1 MRRRPSCRKLSQK
14 KTGQDLF
21 KVSDNL
27 LTNLEEMSHS
37 TKQLPIQGKDFNLL
51 STYYNKKSGG
61 GNFIEKIS
69 RLNKK
74 FYNASD
80 KYIKSKKVLEKLNDD
95 LFLNLF
101 QQIDCYVEEIE
112 RLNKKISTNNNQ
124 ELKNKIDEL
133 NKDISEK
140 KGKIRNYEV
149 KLREKTT
156 NEEKLMKEIES
167 YKRRIIFYKDKIKI
181 GLLASNRNNTIQI
194 PMETYHRVD
203 NRKRTSKVQDNYET
217 PTIKK
222 TKSFHMKNRFHKDMG
237 LKIDTEPNNIKE
249 NNKNNTNNDIEEK
262 FTKINI
268 NNLKLRES
276 LYYKTDIDNHYL
288 TNRVYDVYGKDIDEK
303 EKSYQN
309 NDTDDYFSKSYVTK
323 TNQNNTAIKLTE
335 EKSQNNSTII
345 GMLSKELY
353 GIPENIRNKNDNND
367 YNKNI
372 EFSESESNE
381 DEKEKK
387 SKTTNKR
394 DTKGRSM
401 TNKTKNPNQ
410 QINNANKIGGIKSKF
425 LVTNK
430 NTNIKSNIELKS
442 ESANNSIKREK
453 QQSNIKEK
461 FKNKKS
467 KSKEKSSN
475 LTEIHTPYNKR
486 KNIIKY
492 EKEKE
497 KLIPKSKNQSSA
509 LSSANLRLNTTTAS
523 LSKKEKTVK
532 KFDISKINNKLISN
546 EKSNYTKI
554 TQKNIK
560 GNNSMSNLKVVSLK
574 SDLNKKFYG
583 KDNIGLLTVLKD
595 VNDDY
600 TKSIE
605 MLRSQEEQ
613 IKNMLRFI
621 DLEEK

>member
-1 MRRRPSCRKLSQK
+1 M
-14 KTGQDLF
+14 
-21 KVSDNL
+21 
-27 LTNLEEMSHS
+27 
-37 TKQLPIQGKDFNLL
+37 I
-51 STYYNKKSGG
+51 
-61 GNFIEKIS
+61 
-69 RLNKK
+69 
-74 FYNASD
+74 
-80 KYIKSKKVLEKLNDD
+80 
-95 LFLNLF
+95 
-101 QQIDCYVEEIE
+101 
-112 RLNKKISTNNNQ
+112 
-124 ELKNKIDEL
+124 
-133 NKDISEK
+133 
-140 KGKIRNYEV
+140 
-149 KLREKTT
+149 
-156 NEEKLMKEIES
+156 
-167 YKRRIIFYKDKIKI
+167 
-181 GLLASNRNNTIQI
+181 
-194 PMETYHRVD
+194 
-203 NRKRTSKVQDNYET
+203 
-217 PTIKK
+217 
-222 TKSFHMKNRFHKDMG
+222 
-237 LKIDTEPNNIKE
+237 
-249 NNKNNTNNDIEEK
+249 
-262 FTKINI
+262 
-268 NNLKLRES
+268 
-276 LYYKTDIDNHYL
+276 
-288 TNRVYDVYGKDIDEK
+288 
-303 EKSYQN
+303 
-309 NDTDDYFSKSYVTK
+309 
-323 TNQNNTAIKLTE
+323 
-335 EKSQNNSTII
+335 
-345 GMLSKELY
+345 
-353 GIPENIRNKNDNND
+353 
-367 YNKNI
+367 
-372 EFSESESNE
+372 SESESNE

-509 LSSANLRLNTTTAS
+509 LSSVNLRLNTTTAS